1 MPNWCQNILEITGEE
16 ADLEAFASKA
26 EDGKFSLEIYYP
38 MPEEPGENLE
48 TGKPHWTDALSMRV
62 VGTEMPDWYTWR
74 LKNWGTKWDISEEGG
89 MFLLSEETE
98 LPVSSVTMTIVEGRI
113 SISFLTAWSP
123 PEEGILNISK
133 AYPSIV
139 FALRYAEAGNDFAGS
154 TTIQSGEILTQVES
168 TFDEYAKTYD
178 FSNAY

>member
-26 EDGKFSLEIYYP
+26 EDSKFSLETYYP
-38 MPEEPGENLE
+38 MPEEPGEHLDTE
-48 TGKPHWTDALSMRV
+48 KPHWTDILSM
-62 VGTEMPDWYTWR
+62 GGEMPDWYNWR
-74 LKNWGTKWDISEEGG
+74 IKNWGTKWDISEEGG
-89 MFLLSEETE
+89 TFFSSEETE
-98 LPVSSVTMTIVEGRI
+98 LPVSSGTMTIEEGRI

-133 AYPSIV
+133 AYPSIA
-139 FALRYAEAGNDFAGS
+139 FALRYAEAGNNFAGS

-168 TFDEYAKTYD
+168 TFEEYAETYD
-178 FSNAY
+178 FSAAY